1 MIKVVLDANQFV
13 SALLKQASNS
23 SLIID
28 LVHSE
33 DVRLLVSEKII
44 TEIDRVIR
52 YPKVKKIHR
61 RSDSNLDAFIIKIVR
76 VAQMVPGTLK
86 LRVIEEDP
94 TDDKYLEC
102 AIEGGAD
109 FIISGDRHLKNLWSF
124 REIPIVSPA
133 EFLKRIKTLRL
144 SALAEKNNG

>member
-23 SLIID
+23 SRLLD
-28 LVHSE
+28 LVHAG

-61 RSDSNLDAFIIKIVR
+61 WSDSNLDAFIIKIIR
-76 VAQMVPGTLK
+76 AAQMVSGTLK

-102 AIEGGAD
+102 AIEGEAD
-109 FIISGDRHLKNLWSF
+109 FIVSGDKHLKNLGSF
-124 REIPIVSPA
+124 REIPIISPA
-133 EFLKRIKTLRL
+133 EFLKRIK
-144 SALAEKNNG
+144 K

>member
-1 MIKVVLDANQFV
+1 MIKVILDANQFV

-23 SLIID
+23 SRLLD
-28 LVHSE
+28 LVHAG

-61 RSDSNLDAFIIKIVR
+61 RSDSNLDTFIIKIIR
-76 VAQMVPGTLK
+76 AAQMVSGTLK
-86 LRVIEEDP
+86 LRVIEEEP

-102 AIEGGAD
+102 AIEGEAD
-109 FIISGDRHLKNLWSF
+109 FIVSGDKHLKNLGSF

-133 EFLKRIKTLRL
+133 EFLKRIK
-144 SALAEKNNG
+144 K

>member
-23 SLIID
+23 SRLLD
-28 LVHSE
+28 LVHAG

-61 RSDSNLDAFIIKIVR
+61 RSDSNLDAFIIKIIR
-76 VAQMVPGTLK
+76 AAQMVSGTLK
-86 LRVIEEDP
+86 LWVSWRIRRMINTWSARSKARP
-94 TDDKYLEC
+94 ILLFLETS
-102 AIEGGAD
+102 I
-109 FIISGDRHLKNLWSF
+109 
-124 REIPIVSPA
+124 
-133 EFLKRIKTLRL
+133 
-144 SALAEKNNG
+144 